1 MAQVIDSIKLA
12 QIKQLICKYF
22 GNECEL
28 AVRIARAESGL
39 RENAIGDHGSS
50 LGLFQVNFVHWHKV
64 NCNLLEAECNIKLAK
79 QIRDGSSW
87 LAWSVYKNKTF

>member
-1 MAQVIDSIKLA
+1 MAKL
-12 QIKQLICKYF
+12 KSLICYYF

-39 RENAIGDHGSS
+39 REDAIGDHGGS

-64 NCNLLEAECNIKLAK
+64 NCNLLEAECNLKLAK
-79 QIRDGSSW
+79 VIRDESGW
-87 LAWSVYKNKTF
+87 YAWSVWKNGTY